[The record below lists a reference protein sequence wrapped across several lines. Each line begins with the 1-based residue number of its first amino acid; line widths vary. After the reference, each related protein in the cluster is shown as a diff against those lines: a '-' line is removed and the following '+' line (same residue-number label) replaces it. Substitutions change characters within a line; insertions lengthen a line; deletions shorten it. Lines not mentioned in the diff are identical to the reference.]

1 MTLWAHAACGKGRLN
16 FLYSHFLTLSFSS
29 SHWSFVVERQPVWY
43 KRIFTLAADAVFA
56 FFGSDAFVHASALAY
71 YTIFSI
77 APLLLFIALAG
88 TVNNAEQIQYH
99 IMVSVEK
106 QAGAAPA
113 MFVRDIMVNST
124 SAVSSGLATG
134 IDILF
139 LIYGASSV
147 FHQLQNSLNAMWNLT
162 PRGETITRSVL
173 YVATMRLISALIVI
187 VLGLMLIVLVIANT
201 IESALAFKPI
211 EWLSK
216 TLDVPPTYWRWV
228 IAPLTYL
235 LVFILMFKF
244 LPKAAIRWRDVLPG
258 AVVTSLLLLIGNR
271 LIDLY
276 LSYIFEISIYGA
288 AGSVFVFL
296 IWIYYL
302 ALIVLFGAKF
312 TLLYAERFGQAITPD
327 ASVMVMKV

>member
-1 MTLWAHAACGKGRLN
+1 
-16 FLYSHFLTLSFSS
+16 
-29 SHWSFVVERQPVWY
+29 VVERQPGWY
-43 KRIFTLAADAVFA
+43 KRIFTLTADSVFA
-56 FFGSDAFVHASALAY
+56 FFGSDAFVHAAALAY

-147 FHQLQNSLNAMWNLT
+147 FHQLQNSLNAMWNLI
-162 PRGETITRSVL
+162 PRGETITRSIL

-187 VLGLMLIVLVIANT
+187 VLGLTLIMLVIANT
-201 IESALAFKPI
+201 IESALAFKPF

-216 TLDVPPTYWRWV
+216 TLDVSPTYWRWV

-244 LPKAAIRWRDVLPG
+244 LPKAAIRWLDVLPG
-258 AVVTSLLLLIGNR
+258 ALVTSLLLLIGNR

-276 LSYIFEISIYGA
+276 LSYIFEISMYGA

-312 TLLYAERFGQAITPD
+312 TMLYAERFGQAITPD
-327 ASVMVMKV
+327 ASVMVKV

>member
-1 MTLWAHAACGKGRLN
+1 
-16 FLYSHFLTLSFSS
+16 
-29 SHWSFVVERQPVWY
+29 VERQPGWY
-43 KRIFTLAADAVFA
+43 KRIFTLMADAVFA
-56 FFGSDAFVHASALAY
+56 FLGSDAFVHASALAY

-113 MFVRDIMVNST
+113 MFVRDIVVNST

-162 PRGETITRSVL
+162 PRGETITRSIL

-187 VLGLMLIVLVIANT
+187 VLGLTLIVLVIANT

-216 TLDVPPTYWRWV
+216 TLDVSPIYWRWV

-244 LPKAAIRWRDVLPG
+244 LPKAAIRWLDVLPG
-258 AVVTSLLLLIGNR
+258 AFVTSLLLLIGNR

-312 TLLYAERFGQAITPD
+312 TLLYAEHFGQPITPD
-327 ASVMVMKV
+327 ASVMVKV

>member
-1 MTLWAHAACGKGRLN
+1 M
-16 FLYSHFLTLSFSS
+16 
-29 SHWSFVVERQPVWY
+29 ERQPAWY

-71 YTIFSI
+71 CTIFSI
-77 APLLLFIALAG
+77 VPPLLFFITLAG
-88 TVNNAEQIQYH
+88 TVNNADQIQYRL
-99 IMVSVEK
+99 VAGVEK

-113 MFVRDIMVNST
+113 MFVRDIVINSE

-134 IDILF
+134 VDILF

-162 PRGETITRSVL
+162 PRGETITRSLL
-173 YVATMRLISALIVI
+173 YVATMRLISALIVT
-187 VLGLMLIVLVIANT
+187 VFGLMLSVLVMANT
-201 IESALAFKPI
+201 LASASALQPI

-216 TLDVPPTYWRWV
+216 TLDVPLTYWQWM
-228 IAPLTYL
+228 IAPLAYL

-258 AVVTSLLLLIGNR
+258 AVATSLLLLIGNR
-271 LIDLY
+271 LIGLY

-288 AGSVFVFL
+288 AGSVLVFL
-296 IWIYYL
+296 IWLYYL

-327 ASVMVMKV
+327 ASVMVKV

>member
-1 MTLWAHAACGKGRLN
+1 VEFR
-16 FLYSHFLTLSFSS
+16 
-29 SHWSFVVERQPVWY
+29 VERQPAWY
-43 KRIFTLAADAVFA
+43 KRLVTLTADAVFA
-56 FFGSDAFVHASALAY
+56 FCGSDAFVHASALAY

-88 TVNNAEQIQYH
+88 TVHNAEQIHYH
-99 IMVSVEK
+99 IVVSVEK

-113 MFVRDIMVNST
+113 MFVRDIVINST
-124 SAVSSGLATG
+124 SAVASGLAAG
-134 IDILF
+134 IDIL
-139 LIYGASSV
+139 LLVYGASAV

-162 PRGETITRSVL
+162 PRGETITRSIL

-201 IESALAFKPI
+201 IESTLAFKPI

-216 TLDVPPTYWRWV
+216 TLDVRLTYWRWV
-228 IAPLTYL
+228 IAPLAYL

-244 LPKAAIRWRDVLPG
+244 LPKAAIRWLDVLPG
-258 AVVTSLLLLIGNR
+258 ALVTSLLLLIGNR

-276 LSYIFEISIYGA
+276 VSYIFEISIYGA

-312 TLLYAERFGQAITPD
+312 TLLYAERFGQAITPA
-327 ASVMVMKV
+327 ASVMVKV

>member
-1 MTLWAHAACGKGRLN
+1 
-16 FLYSHFLTLSFSS
+16 
-29 SHWSFVVERQPVWY
+29 VVERQPAWY
-43 KRIFTLAADAVFA
+43 KRIFTLTADAVFA

-88 TVNNAEQIQYH
+88 TVHNAEQIQYH
-99 IMVSVEK
+99 IVVSVEK

-113 MFVRDIMVNST
+113 MFVRDIVINSKST
-124 SAVSSGLATG
+124 VASGLATG

-139 LIYGASSV
+139 LIYGASAV

-162 PRGETITRSVL
+162 PRGETITRSIL

-187 VLGLMLIVLVIANT
+187 VLGLMLIMLVIANT

-276 LSYIFEISIYGA
+276 LSYIFQISIYGA

-312 TLLYAERFGQAITPD
+312 TLLYTERFGQAITPD
-327 ASVMVMKV
+327 ASVMVKV

>member
-1 MTLWAHAACGKGRLN
+1 
-16 FLYSHFLTLSFSS
+16 
-29 SHWSFVVERQPVWY
+29 VVERQPGWY
-43 KRIFTLAADAVFA
+43 KRIFTLTADAVFA

-77 APLLLFIALAG
+77 VPLLLFIALAG

-99 IMVSVEK
+99 IVVSVEK

-113 MFVRDIMVNST
+113 MFVRDIVINSQ
-124 SAVSSGLATG
+124 SAVSSRLATG
-134 IDILF
+134 LDILF
-139 LIYGASSV
+139 LIYGASAV

-162 PRGETITRSVL
+162 PRGETITRSIL

-187 VLGLMLIVLVIANT
+187 VLGLMLIMLVIANT
-201 IESALAFKPI
+201 IESALALKPI

-327 ASVMVMKV
+327 ASVMVKV

>member
-1 MTLWAHAACGKGRLN
+1 M
-16 FLYSHFLTLSFSS
+16 
-29 SHWSFVVERQPVWY
+29 ERQPAWY

-56 FFGSDAFVHASALAY
+56 FFGSEAFVHASALAY

-77 APLLLFIALAG
+77 VPPLLFFIALAG
-88 TVNNAEQIQYH
+88 TVNNAKQIQYR
-99 IMVSVEK
+99 IVVGVEK
-106 QAGAAPA
+106 QAGQRQA
-113 MFVRDIMVNST
+113 MFVRDIVINSK
-124 SAVSSGLATG
+124 SAVSSGLAAG
-134 IDILF
+134 VDILF

-162 PRGETITRSVL
+162 PRGETITRSII

-216 TLDVPPTYWRWV
+216 TLDVPLTYWQWV
-228 IAPLTYL
+228 IAPLAYL

-271 LIDLY
+271 LIGLY
-276 LSYIFEISIYGA
+276 LSYIFEVSIYGT
-288 AGSVFVFL
+288 AGSVL
-296 IWIYYL
+296 
-302 ALIVLFGAKF
+302 
-312 TLLYAERFGQAITPD
+312 
-327 ASVMVMKV
+327 SS

>member
-1 MTLWAHAACGKGRLN
+1 M
-16 FLYSHFLTLSFSS
+16 
-29 SHWSFVVERQPVWY
+29 ERQPAWY
-43 KRIFTLAADAVFA
+43 KRIFTLTADAVFA

-77 APLLLFIALAG
+77 VPLLLFIALAG
-88 TVNNAEQIQYH
+88 TVHNAEQIQYH
-99 IMVSVEK
+99 IVVSVEK

-113 MFVRDIMVNST
+113 MFVRDIVINNT
-124 SAVSSGLATG
+124 SAVASGLATG
-134 IDILF
+134 LDILF
-139 LIYGASSV
+139 LLYGASAV
-147 FHQLQNSLNAMWNLT
+147 FHQLQNSLNVMWHLT
-162 PRGETITRSVL
+162 PRGETITRSIL

-187 VLGLMLIVLVIANT
+187 VLGLMLIMLVIANT

-276 LSYIFEISIYGA
+276 LSYIFQISIYGA

-327 ASVMVMKV
+327 TSVMVKV

>member
-1 MTLWAHAACGKGRLN
+1 MEH
-16 FLYSHFLTLSFSS
+16 
-29 SHWSFVVERQPVWY
+29 QPAWY

-71 YTIFSI
+71 CTIFSLVP
-77 APLLLFIALAG
+77 PLLFFITLAS
-88 TVNNAEQIQYH
+88 TVNNADQLQYRL
-99 IMVSVEK
+99 VAGVEK
-106 QAGAAPA
+106 QAGTAPA
-113 MFVRDIMVNST
+113 MFVRDIVSNSE
-124 SAVSSGLATG
+124 SAVSTGLATG
-134 IDILF
+134 VDILF

-162 PRGETITRSVL
+162 PRGETITRSLL
-173 YVATMRLISALIVI
+173 YVATMRLISALIVT
-187 VLGLMLIVLVIANT
+187 VFGLMLSVLVIANT
-201 IESALAFKPI
+201 LASALQPI

-216 TLDVPPTYWRWV
+216 TLDVPLTSWQWM
-228 IAPLTYL
+228 IAPLVYL

-258 AVVTSLLLLIGNR
+258 AVATSLLLLIGNR
-271 LIDLY
+271 LIGLY

-288 AGSVFVFL
+288 AGSVLVFL
-296 IWIYYL
+296 IWLYYL

-327 ASVMVMKV
+327 ASVMVKV

>member
-1 MTLWAHAACGKGRLN
+1 
-16 FLYSHFLTLSFSS
+16 
-29 SHWSFVVERQPVWY
+29 V
-43 KRIFTLAADAVFA
+43 
-56 FFGSDAFVHASALAY
+56 
-71 YTIFSI
+71 
-77 APLLLFIALAG
+77 
-88 TVNNAEQIQYH
+88 
-99 IMVSVEK
+99 VSVEK

-113 MFVRDIMVNST
+113 MFVRDIVINST
-124 SAVSSGLATG
+124 SAVASGLAAG
-134 IDILF
+134 IDIL
-139 LIYGASSV
+139 LLVYGASAV

-162 PRGETITRSVL
+162 PRGETITRSIL
-173 YVATMRLISALIVI
+173 YVATMRLIAALIVL

-201 IESALAFKPI
+201 IESTLAFKPI

-216 TLDVPPTYWRWV
+216 TLDVRLTYWRWV
-228 IAPLTYL
+228 IAPLAYL

-244 LPKAAIRWRDVLPG
+244 LPKAAIRWLDVLPG
-258 AVVTSLLLLIGNR
+258 AFVTSLLLLIGNR

-312 TLLYAERFGQAITPD
+312 TLLYAERFGQAITPA
-327 ASVMVMKV
+327 ASVMVKV